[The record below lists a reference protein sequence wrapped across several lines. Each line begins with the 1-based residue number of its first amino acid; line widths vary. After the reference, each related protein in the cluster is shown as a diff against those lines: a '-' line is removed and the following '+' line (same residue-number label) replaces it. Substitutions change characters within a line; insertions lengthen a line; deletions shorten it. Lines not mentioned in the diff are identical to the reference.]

1 MTMVFLRGKLDNDF
15 SKKGTEVGALVASLN
30 ATFTKYC
37 STCIFSSS
45 NEDVIKGMG
54 PAVAKAIRRYR
65 EANGKLPSRIIMY
78 RDGLGEGQIEYAK
91 DKEIVAIKKV
101 FKDNDMPDIKFTFI
115 VVSKRINT

>member
-1 MTMVFLRGKLDNDF
+1 M
-15 SKKGTEVGALVASLN
+15 
-30 ATFTKYC
+30 
-37 STCIFSSS
+37 
-45 NEDVIKGMG
+45 
-54 PAVAKAIRRYR
+54 AKAIGRYR